1 MPDHQDS
8 ISPQGTA
15 RDRLVAVQVALGLAP
30 PALAEALHVSTT
42 RLYQLMRPD
51 AGVRPLLQPE
61 AARIDAVERVAKA
74 WAARTTAPMRAV
86 AHLPVA
92 DGRTGVDLLAAETV
106 SEQDLSA
113 ALDELQAMLGALP
126 KSRSQLL
133 KESGYRRRPSVRA
146 LPSDA

>member
-8 ISPQGTA
+8 ISPKGAA

-30 PALAEALHVSTT
+30 PALAAALHVSTT
-42 RLYQLMRPD
+42 RLFQLMSPD
-51 AGVRPLLQPE
+51 AGARPLLQPE

-74 WAARTTAPMRAV
+74 WAKRTTAPMRAV

-92 DGRTGVDLLAAETV
+92 DGRTGVDLLAAETF

-113 ALDELQAMLGALP
+113 ALDELLAMLEAQP
-126 KSRSQLL
+126 KSRSHLMRA
-133 KESGYRRRPSVRA
+133 SGYRRRPSVRA

>member
-15 RDRLVAVQVALGLAP
+15 RDRLVAVQAALGLAP
-30 PALAEALHVSTT
+30 PTLAAALHVSNT
-42 RLYQLMRPD
+42 RLYQLMSPD
-51 AGVRPLLQPE
+51 AGVRQLLQPE

-92 DGRTGVDLLAAETV
+92 DGRTGVDLLAAETI
-106 SEQDLSA
+106 SEQGLSA
-113 ALDELQAMLGALP
+113 ALDELLAMLEAQP
-126 KSRSQLL
+126 KSRSQLMR
-133 KESGYRRRPSVRA
+133 ESGYRRRPSVRA